1 MFPCNY
7 VILFYCEAW
16 AGQETLSLVKEK
28 KKKQFNN
35 EMITTQSG
43 GQIFETFDMQNVLH
57 HLWQYAPLWRSATG
71 SKDSQLDYK
80 TNFPR

>member
-16 AGQETLSLVKEK
+16 AGQETLSLDKE
-28 KKKQFNN
+28 KKQFNN

-43 GQIFETFDMQNVLH
+43 GQIFETFDM
-57 HLWQYAPLWRSATG
+57 
-71 SKDSQLDYK
+71 
-80 TNFPR
+80 

>member
-1 MFPCNY
+1 MFLCNY

-16 AGQETLSLVKEK
+16 AGQETLSLDKE

-35 EMITTQSG
+35 KVIITQSG

-57 HLWQYAPLWRSATG
+57 HLWQYAPL
-71 SKDSQLDYK
+71 
-80 TNFPR
+80 